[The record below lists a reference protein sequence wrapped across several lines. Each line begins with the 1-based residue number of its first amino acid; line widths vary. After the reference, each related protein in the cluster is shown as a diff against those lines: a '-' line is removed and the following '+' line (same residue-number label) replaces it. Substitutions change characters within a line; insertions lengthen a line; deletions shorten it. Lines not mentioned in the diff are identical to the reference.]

1 MKTFHTL
8 SHVRLFSNNFFYT
21 PINVMNKA

>member
-1 MKTFHTL
+1 VVHTL